1 MIGQCV
7 SDGVLKCSLSTSIMA
22 TTEGLSGRGTI
33 LRTSLKPLYLTGMV
47 YRLDPFLVLWT

>member
-1 MIGQCV
+1 
-7 SDGVLKCSLSTSIMA
+7 MA

-47 YRLDPFLVLWT
+47 YRLDPFLVLWTYRVGLVLSPL